1 MAPAPSA
8 WAAPALASH
17 TAVAATMKALRF
29 NCVASICQRSSPL
42 EWMYSSG
49 QFVSVVPGTPTH
61 ESLKTRWSVE
71 SK

>member
-1 MAPAPSA
+1 MTKGR
-8 WAAPALASH
+8 AAASVAGW
-17 TAVAATMKALRF
+17 TAGAVAATMKAFLF
-29 NCVASICQRSSPL
+29 SCVASICQRSSPL

-49 QFVSVVPGTPTH
+49 QFVSVVPGTATH